1 MDLWDITFQQRVFH
15 SLDGGMSVT
24 DHQNDMPSPQPE
36 FRPETQQSSAEIR
49 SGSRYG
55 KYIPAPLEGAIP
67 RSAFTWNWRDS
78 VIHIE
83 RIGHPKAP
91 VRMLLVH
98 GAGGNSA
105 AMRPYAAHLS
115 KLGVCVTVPDLP
127 GYGRTTTACPER
139 IRYGDWQQ
147 LLIDLIR
154 YENDERPLVLMG
166 ASMGGMLA
174 YDAAAATGLA
184 SRLIVTCLLDP
195 RDPGVRARLTWHP
208 VLARLAGPALAMA
221 AGPLATM
228 RVPLRWIADMRN
240 IANDQGL
247 VAEVIADKRGGGGR
261 VPLGWMRSFLE
272 SSPLAEPE
280 HFSGTPVLM
289 VHPGADRWTPL
300 EISKPFFD
308 RIAAPKT
315 LVVLERCG
323 HFPVEEPGFTQMLAA
338 VRTLLDD
345 VRPQT

>member
-1 MDLWDITFQQRVFH
+1 MR
-15 SLDGGMSVT
+15 DGDT
-24 DHQNDMPSPQPE
+24 QNNMTSPQSG
-36 FRPETQQSSAEIR
+36 FFPETHQSAAKFCDGR
-49 SGSRYG
+49 RYE
-55 KYIPAPLEGAIP
+55 KHTPALPGDTVQ
-67 RSAFTWNWRDS
+67 RSAFIWKWRDS
-78 VIHIE
+78 GVHVE
-83 RIGHPKAP
+83 RIGHPQAP

-115 KLGVCVTVPDLP
+115 KLGAYVTVPDLP
-127 GYGRTTTACPER
+127 GYGQTTTAHPER

-147 LLIDLIR
+147 LLVDLVR
-154 YENDERPLVLMG
+154 NDNDERPLVLMG

-195 RDPGVRARLTWHP
+195 RDPRVQARLTRHP
-208 VLARLAGPALAMA
+208 ALARLAGPVLAMA
-221 AGPLATM
+221 AGPLANV

-240 IANDQGL
+240 IANTQGL

-280 HFSGTPVLM
+280 RFSTTPVLM
-289 VHPGADRWTPL
+289 VHPREDRWTPL
-300 EISKPFFD
+300 EVSQPFFD
-308 RIAAPKT
+308 RIAAPKS
-315 LVVLERCG
+315 LVVLEGCG
-323 HFPVEEPGFTQMLAA
+323 HFPVEEPGFAQMLAA
-338 VRTLLDD
+338 VRTLLDE
-345 VRPQT
+345 VRHQT

>member
-1 MDLWDITFQQRVFH
+1 
-15 SLDGGMSVT
+15 MSVK
-24 DHQNDMPSPQPE
+24 DHQNNMTSPQPE
-36 FRPETQQSSAEIR
+36 FFPETQQSAEEIR
-49 SGSRYG
+49 YGRRYE
-55 KYIPAPLEGAIP
+55 KHIPAPLGGVVP
-67 RSAFTWNWRDS
+67 QSAFSWKWRDS

-83 RIGHPKAP
+83 RIGHPEAP

-115 KLGVCVTVPDLP
+115 KLGACVTVPDLP
-127 GYGRTTTACPER
+127 GYGRTTTAHPER
-139 IRYGDWQQ
+139 VRYADWQQ
-147 LLIDLIR
+147 LLVDLVR
-154 YENDERPLVLMG
+154 RDNDGRPLVLMG

-174 YDAAAATGLA
+174 YDAAAATGLV

-195 RDPGVRARLTWHP
+195 REPGVRARLTWHP
-208 VLARLAGPALAMA
+208 GLARCAGPALAMA

-247 VAEVIADKRGGGGR
+247 VGEVIADRHGGGGR

-272 SSPLAEPE
+272 SSPLVEPE
-280 HFSGTPVLM
+280 HFSTTPVLM
-289 VHPGADRWTPL
+289 VHPGEDRWTPL
-300 EISKPFFD
+300 DISKTFFD

-315 LVVLERCG
+315 LVVLDGCG
-323 HFPVEEPGFTQMLAA
+323 HFPVEEPGFTRMLAA
-338 VRTLLDD
+338 VRAILEE
-345 VRPQT
+345 VRPPT